1 MSDTFLGKTLINFIT
16 KIVLLL
22 GYKLWQLTGE
32 IGLIFLKKNVV
43 RAVSQGVTLM
53 FLGIISVIVM
63 YFVPP
68 YQPPLLEPLLLLF
81 SHLVAAIKSLPL
93 IMNKSSGQV

>member
-1 MSDTFLGKTLINFIT
+1 MSDTLLGKTLINFIT

-32 IGLIFLKKNVV
+32 IGLIFLKKNVI

-68 YQPPLLEPLLLLF
+68 YQPPVT
-81 SHLVAAIKSLPL
+81 STITGTIIAL
-93 IMNKSSGQV
+93 IFTFGGRYQVTSVDNE